1 MTGRELRMTFVV
13 VVVVAVVARELEV
26 VPNTTFKPS
35 LYKFVCVFFLMDDF
49 FCFIC

>member
-13 VVVVAVVARELEV
+13 VVVARELEV